1 MFYYITAVSRSQFVW
16 WKTADLLTSTDQR
29 WQRWQPLL
37 TAWCFYFAHIS
48 GNTKARH
55 APVGSNWPLGQG
67 ATFMFPEQNRFG
79 RQIFDFGA
87 FLFFNLV
94 FDPVN
99 VGHSGHSLV
108 QKLRMDVLY
117 MWQKDGLSPMGGLE
131 FRWGDVWELDP
142 DLAKNC
148 Y

>member
-1 MFYYITAVSRSQFVW
+1 
-16 WKTADLLTSTDQR
+16 
-29 WQRWQPLL
+29 L
-37 TAWCFYFAHIS
+37 TAWCFHFAHIS

-55 APVGSNWPLGQG
+55 APMGSNWPLGHG

-79 RQIFDFGA
+79 KQIFDFWA
-87 FLFFNLV
+87 FSFFNLV
-94 FDPVN
+94 FDPVK

-108 QKLRMDVLY
+108 QKLPLGVLHT
-117 MWQKDGLSPMGGLE
+117 WQKVGSWRLASFQCASRRVNE
-131 FRWGDVWELDP
+131 FDP